1 MVKSIPASLTCEG
14 DFEVLD
20 IPTCSYGGLIIGG
33 LIATPWASYDK
44 NIIRIGINP

>member
-20 IPTCSYGGLIIGG
+20 IPTYLFVWWTYNRGSDSHAMGEL
-33 LIATPWASYDK
+33 
-44 NIIRIGINP
+44 R